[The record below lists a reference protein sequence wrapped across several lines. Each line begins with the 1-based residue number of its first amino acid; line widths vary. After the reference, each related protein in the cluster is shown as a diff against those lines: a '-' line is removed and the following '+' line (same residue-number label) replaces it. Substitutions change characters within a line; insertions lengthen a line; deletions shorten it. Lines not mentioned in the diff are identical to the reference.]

1 MTLKPCEGF
10 ELRKVNS
17 IADYQAVAN
26 STESLEKIE
35 ECMKVWIK
43 QIEQVCF
50 LFWFSS
56 FILLAWL
63 TLLQWNTQDL
73 DKKSFFYIET
83 SNVVHEKLILTFFFL
98 SNKKQNKQKKETSL
112 NFFIALGYGIYNF
125 GINISPIVFQRNV
138 SLSCKS
144 IRHHIWYAANL
155 ENKGL

>member
-17 IADYQAVAN
+17 IADYQTVAN

-50 LFWFSS
+50 LFWFSP

-73 DKKSFFYIET
+73 DKKSF
-83 SNVVHEKLILTFFFL
+83 L
-98 SNKKQNKQKKETSL
+98 
-112 NFFIALGYGIYNF
+112 
-125 GINISPIVFQRNV
+125 
-138 SLSCKS
+138 
-144 IRHHIWYAANL
+144 
-155 ENKGL
+155 